1 VTVPVRP
8 VKGQI
13 LRVRASAGA
22 VMPRRSIRGT
32 EVYVVPRDHGEIV
45 IGATVE
51 ERGYDTTVTVGA
63 VLDLL
68 RAAWE
73 LLPGLAEAELVETMA
88 GLRPATPD
96 NVPLIGWLGGAGP
109 LVATGHH
116 RHGILLAPLTA
127 ELVTH
132 LLLDEPVT
140 GVDPAPL
147 LAACDPA
154 RLDGVAA

>member
-1 VTVPVRP
+1 
-8 VKGQI
+8 
-13 LRVRASAGA
+13 
-22 VMPRRSIRGT
+22 
-32 EVYVVPRDHGEIV
+32 VPRAPGAIV

-88 GLRPATPD
+88 GLRPGTPD
-96 NVPLIGWLGGAGP
+96 NVPLIGWLDPAGP

-116 RHGILLAPLTA
+116 RHGVLLAPLTA
-127 ELVTH
+127 DLIAH
-132 LLLDEPVT
+132 LLLDVPVNGT
-140 GVDPAPL
+140 PAAPL
-147 LAACDPA
+147 LSACDPA
-154 RLDGVAA
+154 RLGKPEDNP